1 MTIIDPNGVRMK
13 IPSWMTM
20 PQAANHRLA
29 DHAAICPRALLFLS
43 DLVEIFLEENDVT
56 I

>member
-1 MTIIDPNGVRMK
+1 LTIIDPNGVKMK

-29 DHAAICPRALLFLS
+29 ERAAICPRAILFLS
-43 DLVEIFLEENDVT
+43 DLVEMFLEKNDVT

>member
-1 MTIIDPNGVRMK
+1 MTIVDPDGVRMK

-20 PQAANHRLA
+20 PQAENYRLT

-43 DLVEIFLEENDVT
+43 ELVESFLEENDVT